1 MNNRKLITALAPIR
15 DNDGNAFPSI
25 TFETFEDTLINAA
38 GGWTFEGERVGAWR
52 DPATGTVYRDS
63 SRCYS
68 VIAPTE
74 TADSVAET
82 IAAAIVSGFRQ
93 IAAYVSVNDVRVTL

>member
-38 GGWTFEGERVGAWR
+38 GGWTFEGERSGAWR
-52 DPATGTVYRDS
+52 DPATGTVYHDVTRA
-63 SRCYS
+63 YS

-74 TADSVAET
+74 TADTIAET
-82 IAAAIVSGFRQ
+82 IARAIVEGFHQ
-93 IAAYVSVNDVRVTL
+93 LAAYVSVSDCRVTL